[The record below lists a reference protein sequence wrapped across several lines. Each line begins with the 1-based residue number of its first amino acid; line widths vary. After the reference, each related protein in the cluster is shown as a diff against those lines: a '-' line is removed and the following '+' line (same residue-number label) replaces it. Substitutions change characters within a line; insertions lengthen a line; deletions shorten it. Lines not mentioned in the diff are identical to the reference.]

1 MRKTTLLCGG
11 LFALVLATAGRSQ
24 NQQGSV
30 AELPKITGT
39 WDVVGGEI
47 EGQRLDE
54 GKLAGTRFVVDGNM
68 IRMTSKNAKLNFAA
82 KYTLNTAKTPT
93 VIHMTVS
100 EGQRKGQVA
109 HGILDMENAGR
120 MRICYVVGD
129 QGLPTEFSTKS
140 GGTIERMFVMKRV
153 DLPPGPNDAAQQRVG
168 PGVQQSGDATKD
180 KDKGGKD
187 KPPSR

>member
-1 MRKTTLLCGG
+1 MRKISLLTSG
-11 LFALVLATAGRSQ
+11 LLILVLAATGRCQ
-24 NQQGSV
+24 TQGSV

-47 EGQRLDE
+47 EGQRLNE
-54 GKLAGTRFVVDGNM
+54 VKLAGTRIVVEGDM
-68 IRMTSKNAKLNFAA
+68 IRLTSKNAKLNFVA

-100 EGQRKGQVA
+100 EGARKGQVA

-129 QGLPTEFSTKS
+129 QGIPTEFATKP
-140 GGTIERMFVMKRV
+140 GGTIERMFILKRA
-153 DLPPGPNDAAQQRVG
+153 DLAPGPNDAAQQRVG
-168 PGVQQSGDATKD
+168 PGIQQGGDATKD
-180 KDKGGKD
+180 KSGAKN
-187 KPPSR
+187 KPPQR